1 MKPYPNIVLIMTDQQ
16 RGDCL
21 GLDGHPQLLTPNL
34 DALGA
39 GGAHFTRAY
48 SECPICIPARH
59 AIMTGLKPSTSGVV
73 GYANKARI
81 ADESSTLPERFRQAG
96 YQTASIGRYMHTYPA
111 YRRYGFET
119 VVKSP
124 LPDAYSQ
131 YHSHTRTET
140 SDGLPGWNGA
150 MHEHGISFN
159 SRSARPWPY
168 EERFHPTNFT
178 TTRAVE
184 FLDTRDKES
193 PFFLHVGYVAP
204 HPPLTP
210 PAHYYDRYHRMACP
224 ERAIGDWADAPQRNG
239 MGKPIDA
246 HRVAL
251 EGESLRSVRA
261 GYYGLINHV
270 DDQLHIL
277 LERLKREPEPTYI
290 LFASDH
296 GEMLGD
302 HHLFRKSAPYEG
314 SLHVPFLVNGPDI
327 DANQTHHKPVVLRD
341 IYPTLLGLANLNIPE
356 SCEGENLAPLLRGES
371 IQSKRDYIHAE
382 HADMLH
388 DEVPGFHALTDG
400 RWKYIWFNLDGRE
413 QLFDLKNDP
422 KEITDLSKASTHTD
436 ELTRWR
442 KRLVQE
448 LADREEG
455 FSDGKELIANC
466 PYPAAMSHAQSE

>member
-1 MKPYPNIVLIMTDQQ
+1 MKQLPNIVLIMTDQQ

-21 GLDGHPQLLTPNL
+21 GLDSHPQLLTPNL

-39 GGAHFTRAY
+39 AGAQFTRAY
-48 SECPICIPARH
+48 SDCPICIPARH
-59 AIMTGLKPSTSGVV
+59 AIMTGLKPATSGVV
-73 GYANKARI
+73 GFASKARI
-81 ADESSTLPERFRQAG
+81 AVESLTLPELFRRAG
-96 YQTASIGRYMHTYPA
+96 YQTASIGRHMHTFPR

-119 VVKSP
+119 VIDHP

-131 YHSHTRTET
+131 YHTHTRTAT

-150 MHEHGISFN
+150 LLDHGISFN
-159 SRSARPWPY
+159 SRSAHPWPY

-184 FLDTRDKES
+184 FLDTRDRES

-210 PAHYYDRYHRMACP
+210 PAPYFDRYHRMNCP
-224 ERAIGDWADAPQRNG
+224 TPAIGDWATPPPDNG
-239 MGKPIDA
+239 LGQPVDA
-246 HRVAL
+246 HRVVL
-251 EGESLRSVRA
+251 EGEALRSACA
-261 GYYGLINHV
+261 GYYGLINHI

-277 LERLKREPEPTYI
+277 LERLKKDPAPTYI

-302 HHLFRKSAPYEG
+302 HYLFRKSAPYEG
-314 SLHVPFLVNGPDI
+314 SLRVPFLVHGPDVAARQRH
-327 DANQTHHKPVVLRD
+327 DTTVVLRD
-341 IYPTLLGLANLNIPE
+341 IYPTLLGLAGLGIPAT
-356 SCEGENLAPLLRGES
+356 CEGENLAPLVRGE
-371 IQSKRDYIHAE
+371 QPAPARGYIHAE

-400 RWKYIWFNLDGRE
+400 RWKYIWFNPDGRE
-413 QLFDLKNDP
+413 QLFNLENDP
-422 KEITDLSKASTHTD
+422 HELTDLATCSTHNG

-442 KRLVQE
+442 DRLIEE
-448 LADREEG
+448 LTGREEG
-455 FSDGKELIANC
+455 FTDGKRLI
-466 PYPAAMSHAQSE
+466 PGRKYVEAMSHVTCD